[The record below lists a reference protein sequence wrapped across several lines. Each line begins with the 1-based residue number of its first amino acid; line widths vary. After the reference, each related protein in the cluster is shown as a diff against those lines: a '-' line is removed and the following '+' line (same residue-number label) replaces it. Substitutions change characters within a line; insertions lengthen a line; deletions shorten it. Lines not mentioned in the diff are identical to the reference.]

1 MTQGAT
7 IADGWYYLSTETG
20 ASKYKNGED
29 DKGESINPIGKVHY
43 ASVRGL
49 KGLV

>member
-7 IADGWYYLSTETG
+7 IADGWYYLSTESG
-20 ASKYKNGED
+20 ASKYKNDED
-29 DKGESINPIGKVHY
+29 GNGSAINPIGKVHY